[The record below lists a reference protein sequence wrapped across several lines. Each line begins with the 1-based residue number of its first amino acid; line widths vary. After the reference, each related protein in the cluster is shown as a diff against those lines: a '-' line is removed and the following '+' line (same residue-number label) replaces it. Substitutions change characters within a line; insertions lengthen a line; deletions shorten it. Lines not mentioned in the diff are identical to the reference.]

1 MTRKE
6 IIGFYNGG
14 FMSEILLAHLVGRRR
29 DARAILR
36 ACGLDPNGFAERY
49 RSIRLGRFRPKR
61 KISA

>member
-14 FMSEILLAHLVGRRR
+14 FMSDLLLAHLVGRRR
-29 DARAILR
+29 DARSILQ
-36 ACGLDPNGFAERY
+36 ACGLDPNGFGERY
-49 RSIRLGRFRPKR
+49 RSVRLPKFRPKR